1 MSGFPGFVVTVMQ
14 RATGAGNN
22 EQQNVVHREAIE
34 ARGKL
39 FVAINETRAVGSL
52 LVNKKKPVPNLNV
65 IHARILCHALI

>member
-1 MSGFPGFVVTVMQ
+1 MQ

-39 FVAINETRAVGSL
+39 FVAINGAHCATGGRY
-52 LVNKKKPVPNLNV
+52 
-65 IHARILCHALI
+65 